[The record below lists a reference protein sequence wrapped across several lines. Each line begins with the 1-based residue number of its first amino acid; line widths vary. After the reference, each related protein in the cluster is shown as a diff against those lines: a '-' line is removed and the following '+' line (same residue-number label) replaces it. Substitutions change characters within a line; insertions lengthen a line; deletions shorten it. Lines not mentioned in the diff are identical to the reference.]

1 MALAWW
7 FCAIAIA
14 VYEWR
19 RPQRTYTLQLTSD
32 GWIYSSPP
40 NCEAQLVSLSPQQ
53 WIYGPLLLLSIRLPG
68 QRLPKQLWICR
79 DALPPGEY
87 CRLCRAL
94 MLGLI

>member
-19 RPQRTYTLQLTSD
+19 RSQRTYTLQLTSD
-32 GWIYSSPP
+32 GWLYSSPP
-40 NCEAQLVSLSPQQ
+40 SCEAQVVSLSPQQ

-79 DALPPGEY
+79 DALPPDEY
-87 CRLCRAL
+87 RRLCRAL